1 MGTKTKIIK
10 TTEFSAKLCEY
21 INESNLTVY
30 KISKLTGLGRTAIQ
44 HTMSGSLLPTKEF
57 IDKLCSVL
65 IVTPTQKKELVELYT
80 KEKIGPKRYYDRK
93 QIRNIIENLPQYYI
107 NMKGRTI
114 SNSSISIPTDKT
126 ASGILNVNQTL
137 INVISKELMGESPE
151 IYSTIPFENKIL
163 YDTVLQLFVLCNKD
177 TAFEHY
183 MRIYK
188 NSRDVFDCNL
198 NTVENILK
206 MSMNAGVA
214 YKPYCY
220 YAYKEA
226 ADDNFPLFPYCLIT
240 SEYVVMVSADYQHA
254 EISYGKRI
262 VELAKNHIDQL
273 KQHSI
278 PMVELVDNKNTFDIF
293 ARSSRMFDKSLEFQP
308 CLSKY
313 LTLEIVSKR
322 LKDIPEKEYIL
333 NVLREAFFS
342 PEQIE
347 VTDNQVAKN
356 VFVKK
361 GLEHFAETGVMI
373 NLPGQLL
380 DPLSVDERIY
390 ILERMKKDV
399 GTYYVMLDDKKLQV
413 PDFIQIIHLNNQ
425 SCLISCLLEDKKF
438 CCVISEKSVCL
449 SLEDFIQ
456 DLYESGITEEDSVV
470 IDVIDE
476 CINKLKM
483 FGEEK

>member
-1 MGTKTKIIK
+1 M
-10 TTEFSAKLCEY
+10 
-21 INESNLTVY
+21 
-30 KISKLTGLGRTAIQ
+30 
-44 HTMSGSLLPTKEF
+44 
-57 IDKLCSVL
+57 
-65 IVTPTQKKELVELYT
+65 
-80 KEKIGPKRYYDRK
+80 
-93 QIRNIIENLPQYYI
+93 
-107 NMKGRTI
+107 
-114 SNSSISIPTDKT
+114 
-126 ASGILNVNQTL
+126 
-137 INVISKELMGESPE
+137 
-151 IYSTIPFENKIL
+151 
-163 YDTVLQLFVLCNKD
+163 
-177 TAFEHY
+177 
-183 MRIYK
+183 
-188 NSRDVFDCNL
+188 
-198 NTVENILK
+198 
-206 MSMNAGVA
+206 
-214 YKPYCY
+214 
-220 YAYKEA
+220 
-226 ADDNFPLFPYCLIT
+226 
-240 SEYVVMVSADYQHA
+240 
-254 EISYGKRI
+254 
-262 VELAKNHIDQL
+262 
-273 KQHSI
+273 
-278 PMVELVDNKNTFDIF
+278 
-293 ARSSRMFDKSLEFQP
+293 
-308 CLSKY
+308 
-313 LTLEIVSKR
+313 
-322 LKDIPEKEYIL
+322 
-333 NVLREAFFS
+333 REAFFS